1 MDEHAKLIVKLT
13 RQNHLLKQGLGLA
26 CGTLAVL
33 LLTAATSDDRRAH
46 FTEIDVERI
55 NIMGPNGRPEMVI
68 ANRDRLP
75 AAVVNGRDS
84 PTKRGKPGMLFYNAA
99 GDENGGFIY
108 DGKLDDK
115 GKPNAGMHFS
125 MDRFGGDQQL
135 ALGHYETN
143 GLMESGLNV
152 YDRGLAKDYGPLW
165 EAYEKAAPGPE
176 KDALMKQWKEAGG
189 RQTPRLFVGKTRG
202 KSSALIL
209 AAADGNPRIM
219 MTVSPDGKASLDFYD
234 DHGNVVQ
241 HFPQAETPKTV
252 AAKDLSQR
260 DGGSNISVAPL
271 EAETQQRANR

>member
-1 MDEHAKLIVKLT
+1 MHEHAELIVQLK
-13 RQNHLLKQGLGLA
+13 RQNRFLKQGLGLA

-33 LLTAATSDDRRAH
+33 LLTAATSADRHAH
-46 FTEIDVERI
+46 FTEVDVERI
-55 NIMGPNGRPEMVI
+55 NIMGPNGKPEMVI

-75 AAVVNGRDS
+75 AATVNGKDS
-84 PTKRGKPGMLFYNAA
+84 PNNRGKPGMLFFNAA

-108 DGKLDDK
+108 DGKLDDQ
-115 GKPNAGMHFS
+115 GKPNAGLHFS

-135 ALGHYETN
+135 ALGHYESN

-152 YDRGLAKDYGPLW
+152 YDRGLEKDYGPLW

-176 KDALMKQWKEAGG
+176 KDALMKKWKEAGG

-209 AAADGNPRIM
+209 AAADGNPRIT

-234 DHGNVVQ
+234 GQGNVVQ
-241 HFPQAETPKTV
+241 HFPQAETPKDVV
-252 AAKDLSQR
+252 ARNLSQ
-260 DGGSNISVAPL
+260 
-271 EAETQQRANR
+271 QR